1 MALNRYTIFI
11 PAVIFTAGI
20 LFSCSNSLD
29 SIAKIAENPNAPD
42 EEMND
47 LNLIYTDSGHVQVKI
62 YANTSESFHKPKDI
76 TYLKKG
82 LRVDFYTKTGEI
94 TSILTAINGVI
105 NHKTGKVH
113 VSDSVRLI
121 NIEKERIL
129 ETEDLHW
136 NQKDS
141 TIFTKKHVV
150 IRSKDN
156 GIQGEGEGLS
166 TTQSFDTY
174 KIDKPSGSFT
184 LEI

>member
-1 MALNRYTIFI
+1 MTFNRYTIFI

-29 SIAKIAENPNAPD
+29 SIAKMTEDPNAPE
-42 EEMND
+42 EEMHN
-47 LNLIYTDSGHVQVKI
+47 LHLIYTDSGHVQVKI
-62 YANTSESFHKPKDI
+62 YANTSETYHEPKDV

-82 LRVDFYTKTGEI
+82 LRVDFYTKTGDI
-94 TSILTAINGVI
+94 TSTLTALNGEI
-105 NHKTGKVH
+105 NHKTGKLH

-121 NIEKERIL
+121 NIEKKRIL

-136 NQKDS
+136 NQNDS
-141 TIFTKKHVV
+141 TIYTKKHVV
-150 IRSKDN
+150 IRSEDN

-166 TTQSFDTY
+166 TTQSFETY